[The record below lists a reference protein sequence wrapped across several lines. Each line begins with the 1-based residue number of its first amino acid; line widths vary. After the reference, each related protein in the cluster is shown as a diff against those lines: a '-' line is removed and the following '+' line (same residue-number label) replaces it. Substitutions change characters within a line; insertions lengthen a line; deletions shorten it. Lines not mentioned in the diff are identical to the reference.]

1 MFFMVAVP
9 IDLTVAVARAVEEA
23 RQSCGLKLES
33 LASLMGISRE
43 QLSQE
48 LRGQGVISLS
58 RLVMASRD
66 VDGRAFWLAF
76 LPALGELVGV
86 EDLDAV
92 AAQLRRV
99 VAALDTRV
107 MAKADLSTH
116 VQRKTA

>member
-107 MAKADLSTH
+107 MAKADLSTQG
-116 VQRKTA
+116 QRKTA